1 MERFVTA
8 IQKQTLTIDGK
19 TYTASDCCGR
29 LLKDF
34 GEQYG
39 ADSFQVSLAEFL
51 AEWFDG
57 KETLRV
63 HTSGSTGK
71 PKELW
76 VEKKRMMNSAMLTV
90 TFLNL
95 QRGDTAL
102 LCMPLKYIAGKM
114 VVVRALVAGLDLQL
128 VPPCGHP
135 MERMEKAP
143 CFVAMIP
150 MQVFNSLQ
158 VPSEAEKLR
167 QVRHLIIGG
176 GAVDQALGEQL
187 HAFPNAVWSTYGM
200 TETLSHIALRKLS
213 GEQASEWY
221 IPFPEVS
228 LSQTEEGTLVIDAP
242 SVSPQ
247 RLITNDIV
255 EFDRR
260 GYFKVLGRKDNTINT
275 GGVKVQIEQVEDL
288 LRMQLSF
295 PFLVTSVPDVKFGER
310 IVLLAEADET
320 EEKKIKA
327 AFEKLPVYWR
337 PKQLFYVASLPLTE
351 TGKPDRA
358 SAKRMAA
365 AMDV

>member
-1 MERFVTA
+1 
-8 IQKQTLTIDGK
+8 
-19 TYTASDCCGR
+19 
-29 LLKDF
+29 
-34 GEQYG
+34 
-39 ADSFQVSLAEFL
+39 
-51 AEWFDG
+51 
-57 KETLRV
+57 
-63 HTSGSTGK
+63 
-71 PKELW
+71 
-76 VEKKRMMNSAMLTV
+76 
-90 TFLNL
+90 
-95 QRGDTAL
+95 
-102 LCMPLKYIAGKM
+102 
-114 VVVRALVAGLDLQL
+114 
-128 VPPCGHP
+128 
-135 MERMEKAP
+135 
-143 CFVAMIP
+143 
-150 MQVFNSLQ
+150 
-158 VPSEAEKLR
+158 
-167 QVRHLIIGG
+167 
-176 GAVDQALGEQL
+176 
-187 HAFPNAVWSTYGM
+187 M